1 MHWKVVMALRVK
13 ALIDFFD
20 IEKQISRKKDAEFD
34 VAENRAEKLIFL
46 KFVTKVKQDKKEKQ
60 ITP

>member
-1 MHWKVVMALRVK
+1 MALRVK

-34 VAENRAEKLIFL
+34 VAENRAETLIFL